1 MYQFGAKGQ
10 RPVESIV
17 KVVLDMLKQHPNQEF
32 TDSQIERTT
41 RERIIGQPAVVG
53 MLQNNPKIDYDPT
66 TRRYKFRPHYDLRDK
81 QQLLQLL
88 HSRPTLMVDPNLLE
102 SYPGIDED
110 ISSLLRE
117 HACRG
122 VRHPDYV
129 KQIKCERAQAAAE
142 QAASAGDG
150 AARKAA
156 SGGPRP
162 KKQQCDL
169 YSNEERCPACRS
181 NLGVIL
187 GRLYSD
193 EITSMAKALDSDIKE
208 MWFNTTWP
216 SMADIQKATN
226 EGRNQQAEVLHRP
239 VRKTRGGR
247 QRGTRNKRSSSR
259 PEKVSNT
266 HLAGILNPSPQS
278 IATPSSPS
286 TPSP

>member
-110 ISSLLRE
+110 IS
-117 HACRG
+117 
-122 VRHPDYV
+122 
-129 KQIKCERAQAAAE
+129 
-142 QAASAGDG
+142 
-150 AARKAA
+150 
-156 SGGPRP
+156 
-162 KKQQCDL
+162 
-169 YSNEERCPACRS
+169 
-181 NLGVIL
+181 
-187 GRLYSD
+187 
-193 EITSMAKALDSDIKE
+193 
-208 MWFNTTWP
+208 
-216 SMADIQKATN
+216 
-226 EGRNQQAEVLHRP
+226 
-239 VRKTRGGR
+239 
-247 QRGTRNKRSSSR
+247 
-259 PEKVSNT
+259 
-266 HLAGILNPSPQS
+266 
-278 IATPSSPS
+278 
-286 TPSP
+286 

>member
-1 MYQFGAKGQ
+1 MRGMWLMLL
-10 RPVESIV
+10 
-17 KVVLDMLKQHPNQEF
+17 VL
-32 TDSQIERTT
+32 RTT

-259 PEKVSNT
+259 PEEVSNT